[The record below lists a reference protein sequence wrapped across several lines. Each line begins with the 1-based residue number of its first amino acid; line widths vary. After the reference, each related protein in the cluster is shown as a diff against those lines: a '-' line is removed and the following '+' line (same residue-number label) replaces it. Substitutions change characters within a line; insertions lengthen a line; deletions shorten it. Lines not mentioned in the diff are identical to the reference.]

1 MKATQWS
8 AFRAKSLLLKTFSF
22 LFFPVA
28 FFVTNSTSAALPYC
42 ADVFSNGAQTFAKS
56 SYINFDYNAQIVNP
70 SSPMITTSGILTHPW
85 SIRKSCTTEDCVAT
99 QSSIS
104 KPQDR
109 RRLTTTATTQ
119 IVIPR
124 DNKVTLG
131 TNGTTAFG
139 EVTVSEWATGVFS
152 SDNNVYI
159 IDRLNL
165 GYKSSLRL
173 PAGEYWVRN
182 MQMDVESRI
191 DVMGEGTVNLYVI
204 DPLVVPL
211 NVKINT
217 NTKNPAQM
225 TIYTYDS
232 AEFYIGSQ
240 TYAFLRVN
248 NELLLHHRAR
258 ITGSVA
264 AHLINMGTE
273 SQIVY
278 DAQGAQALAFT
289 NICQSSGVMPP
300 VDVTPPEIVSTFI
313 DEDPSSNRATFI
325 AVIRD
330 SGDNASGIASV
341 VLRSDTEE
349 WPMEVSG
356 DTYTLDVRLVTGEN
370 VFTVVARDNAGNESS
385 QFDLALF
392 WSRPEFVNMTYLD
405 YTYEPTLDVSGEIHT
420 YWPLE
425 DLTFTIA
432 SEPVPLIPVEEGV
445 YRFETALDLQE
456 GVNRF
461 RINVTTPIHDI
472 IEYRLDTFYEHPGLD
487 PDK

>member
-1 MKATQWS
+1 MKMSQGSVYRATS
-8 AFRAKSLLLKTFSF
+8 HLLMIITASLLLTGISF
-22 LFFPVA
+22 
-28 FFVTNSTSAALPYC
+28 TNATSAALPYC
-42 ADVFSNGAQTFAKS
+42 ADVFGNGVQTFNRN
-56 SYINFDYNAQIVNP
+56 SYVHFAYNAQIVNP
-70 SSPMITTSGILTHPW
+70 TSSLITTGSIETHPF
-85 SIRKSCTTEDCVAT
+85 SIRKSCSAEDCVAT
-99 QSSIS
+99 QTSIT

-119 IVIPR
+119 IIIPR
-124 DNKVTLG
+124 DKKITLG
-131 TNGTTAFG
+131 ATGVTEFG
-139 EVTVSEWATGVFS
+139 EIRVSEWATGVFS
-152 SDNNVYI
+152 SSNNSYI
-159 IDRLNL
+159 IDQLSL

-182 MQMDVESRI
+182 LQMDVESRI

-204 DPLVVPL
+204 NPLVVPL

-232 AEFYIGSQ
+232 AEFNVGSQ
-240 TYAFLRVN
+240 TYAFVRTN
-248 NELLLHHRAR
+248 NELFLHHRAR
-258 ITGSVA
+258 ITGGVA
-264 AHLINMGTE
+264 AHLVDMGTE

-278 DAQGAQALAFT
+278 HEQGAQMLDFT
-289 NICQSSGVMPP
+289 NICQSSGITPP

-330 SGDNASGIASV
+330 TGDNASGIASV

-349 WPMEVSG
+349 WPMEVNG
-356 DTYTLDVRLVTGEN
+356 DTYTLDVTLVTGEN

-385 QFDLALF
+385 QFDLSLF
-392 WSRPEFVNMTYLD
+392 WSEPEFVNMTYLD
-405 YTYEPTLDVSGEIHT
+405 YTYEPTLQVSGEIHT

-432 SEPVPLIPVEEGV
+432 HEPVPLIPVEEGI
-445 YRFETALDLQE
+445 YRFETTLDLDE

-461 RINVTTPIHDI
+461 YINITTPIHDL
-472 IEYRLDTFYEHPGLD
+472 EYRLDTFYEQPGLD
-487 PDK
+487 PEK

>member
-1 MKATQWS
+1 MKATQWF
-8 AFRAKSLLLKTFSF
+8 ADRTKSVGWKILTFS
-22 LFFPVA
+22 LFAGAICFTHTT
-28 FFVTNSTSAALPYC
+28 FAALPYC
-42 ADVFSNGAQTFAKS
+42 ADVFANGVQTFARS

-70 SSPMITTSGILTHPW
+70 SSTMITTGSVLSHPW
-85 SIRKSCTTEDCVAT
+85 SIRKSCSTEDCVAT

-119 IVIPR
+119 VVIPR

-131 TNGTTAFG
+131 ANGTTVFG

-152 SDNNVYI
+152 SNNNVYI

-173 PAGEYWVRN
+173 PAGEYWVRDL
-182 MQMDVESRI
+182 QMDVEGRI

-204 DPLVVPL
+204 NPLVVPL

-232 AEFYIGSQ
+232 AEFNVGSQ
-240 TYAFLRVN
+240 TYAFVRAN
-248 NELLLHHRAR
+248 NEVFLHHRAR
-258 ITGSVA
+258 ITGSVI
-264 AHLINMGTE
+264 AHLIDMGTE

-278 DAQGAQALAFT
+278 DAQGAQLLDFT
-289 NICQSSGVMPP
+289 NICQSSGIVAPI
-300 VDVTPPEIVSTFI
+300 DETPPEIVSTFI

-341 VLRSDTEE
+341 VLRSATEE
-349 WPMEVSG
+349 WPMEASG
-356 DTYTLDVRLVTGEN
+356 DTYTLDVRLMTGEN

-385 QFDLALF
+385 QYDVSYF
-392 WSRPEFVNMTYLD
+392 WSEPQFVNMTYLD

-432 SEPVPLIPVEEGV
+432 SEPVPLIPVEEGI
-445 YRFETALDLQE
+445 YRFETTLDLQG

-461 RINVTTPIHDI
+461 LINVTTPIHDI
-472 IEYRLDTFYEHPGLD
+472 IEYRLDTFYEYPGLD

>member
-1 MKATQWS
+1 MKTTQWS
-8 AFRAKSLLLKTFSF
+8 AFHAKSVRLNILGF
-22 LFFPVA
+22 LFFAVA
-28 FFVTNSTSAALPYC
+28 FSVTNAAAATLPYC

-56 SYINFDYNAQIVNP
+56 SYINFDYNAQIVNA
-70 SSPMITTSGILTHPW
+70 SSTMITTSSILTHPW
-85 SIRKSCTTEDCVAT
+85 SIRKSCSAEDCVAT

-119 IVIPR
+119 IAIPR

-131 TNGTTAFG
+131 ANGTTAFG
-139 EVTVSEWATGVFS
+139 EITVSEWATGVFS
-152 SDNNVYI
+152 SDNSVYI

-182 MQMDVESRI
+182 LLMDVESRI

-232 AEFYIGSQ
+232 AEFYVGSQ
-240 TYAFLRVN
+240 TYAFVRTN
-248 NELLLHHRAR
+248 NEVFLHHRAR
-258 ITGSVA
+258 ITGSVV
-264 AHLINMGTE
+264 AHLIDMGTE

-278 DAQGAQALAFT
+278 DAQGAQFLDFT
-289 NICQSSGVMPP
+289 NICQSSEIVAP
-300 VDVTPPEIVSTFI
+300 VDEMPPEIVSTFI

-370 VFTVVARDNAGNESS
+370 VFTVIARDNAGNESS
-385 QFDLALF
+385 QYDISYF
-392 WSRPEFVNMTYLD
+392 WSEPEFVNMTYLD
-405 YTYEPTLDVSGEIHT
+405 YTYEPTLEVSGEIHT

-432 SEPVPLIPVEEGV
+432 GEPVPLIPVEEGI
-445 YRFETALDLQE
+445 YRFETTLDLQE